1 MQMQLAHS
9 FFSENTDLIVEHQLS
24 GRVRF
29 VEEVEVVQ
37 HRRVRE
43 HEVHDL
49 MTKQSAQLSYD
60 LNMLQ
65 KHVVKNLSAFK
76 VENNI

>member
-9 FFSENTDLIVEHQLS
+9 FISVNTDLIVEHQLS

-49 MTKQSAQLSYD
+49 MTKQSAQLSHD

-65 KHVVKNLSAFK
+65 NMSSKIYQHSK
-76 VENNI
+76 